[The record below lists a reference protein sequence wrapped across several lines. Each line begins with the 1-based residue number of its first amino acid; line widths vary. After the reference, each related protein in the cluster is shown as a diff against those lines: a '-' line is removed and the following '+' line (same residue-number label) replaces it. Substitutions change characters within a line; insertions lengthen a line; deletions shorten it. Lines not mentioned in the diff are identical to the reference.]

1 MGPRRPSGSRS
12 CPHGFLVG
20 RPIIIARVALG
31 KRVVPE
37 LPGRRPPDGP
47 AGAALTHERRGRP
60 GAPPPPP
67 RPRAPPPGAAEPTAA
82 AKGPGGA
89 PPAKRRR
96 TTSHTPPESRWAPW
110 ARPAPTTL

>member
-47 AGAALTHERRGRP
+47 AGAALTPERRGAA
-60 GAPPPPP
+60 GGPPPPP
-67 RPRAPPPGAAEPTAA
+67 RPRAPPPAYGR
-82 AKGPGGA
+82 GP
-89 PPAKRRR
+89 PPAQGRGARRPADEAV
-96 TTSHTPPESRWAPW
+96 HTP
-110 ARPAPTTL
+110 

>member
-47 AGAALTHERRGRP
+47 AGAALTPERRRRP
-60 GAPPPPP
+60 AAPPPPP
-67 RPRAPPPGAAEPTAA
+67 APQRPPPGSAERIPAAIA
-82 AKGPGGA
+82 PGAA
-89 PPAKRRR
+89 PPANER
-96 TTSHTPPESRWAPW
+96 SHPLSAAP
-110 ARPAPTTL
+110 L

>member
-47 AGAALTHERRGRP
+47 AGAAPTHERRGGP
-60 GAPPPPP
+60 GGPPPPPPP
-67 RPRAPPPGAAEPTAA
+67 RAPPPRAGE
-82 AKGPGGA
+82 A
-89 PPAKRRR
+89 PPAGQGRGARRPR
-96 TTSHTPPESRWAPW
+96 PGRGHARQPPA
-110 ARPAPTTL
+110 ARPGGPAPP

>member
-47 AGAALTHERRGRP
+47 AGAALTPERRGRP
-60 GAPPPPP
+60 AAPPPPPGPRRPPPRARGAPPGGQAPGGAPPPP
-67 RPRAPPPGAAEPTAA
+67 
-82 AKGPGGA
+82 
-89 PPAKRRR
+89 RR
-96 TTSHTPPESRWAPW
+96 HTPFPT
-110 ARPAPTTL
+110 RPLT

>member
-47 AGAALTHERRGRP
+47 AGAALTHERGRGPAGRP
-60 GAPPPPP
+60 PPLRPGPPP
-67 RPRAPPPGAAEPTAA
+67 RGGAQGLAAGMGAAARPTAESSILL
-82 AKGPGGA
+82 
-89 PPAKRRR
+89 RR
-96 TTSHTPPESRWAPW
+96 
-110 ARPAPTTL
+110 ARPER

>member
-47 AGAALTHERRGRP
+47 AGAALTHERRR
-60 GAPPPPP
+60 GAGGPPPPP
-67 RPRAPPPGAAEPTAA
+67 RPRAPPPGAAE
-82 AKGPGGA
+82 A
-89 PPAKRRR
+89 PPAGKGRGAAPPRKKRGIGL
-96 TTSHTPPESRWAPW
+96 PNP
-110 ARPAPTTL
+110 

>member
-47 AGAALTHERRGRP
+47 AGAALTHERRG
-60 GAPPPPP
+60 GAAG
-67 RPRAPPPGAAEPTAA
+67 RPRSPRAGGPPPGSGQRTAGGKGREAAQTGHVAVNGSTR
-82 AKGPGGA
+82 GP
-89 PPAKRRR
+89 
-96 TTSHTPPESRWAPW
+96 
-110 ARPAPTTL
+110 